1 VDHIT
6 QAASF
11 PLTEFKTT
19 IQHGNYASAKC
30 PTSPW
35 HMKVVWTYNNNT
47 KNTVSKTQ
55 PCT

>member
-1 VDHIT
+1 MIDQRI
-6 QAASF
+6 A
-11 PLTEFKTT
+11 PTT
-19 IQHGNYASAKC
+19 MPQASAKC

-35 HMKVVWTYNNNT
+35 HMKVVWTYNNKT